1 MLFRLR
7 WILRLENFF
16 FPGEHIL
23 GLFSTVDKSMHLW
36 CVRARI
42 LKKKKNRLRK
52 LKFAFNKLVIEIA
65 VTCYIFKIMAHERK
79 F

>member
-7 WILRLENFF
+7 WILRPENFVF
-16 FPGEHIL
+16 QGKHIL
-23 GLFSTVDKSMHLW
+23 GLFSTMDKSMHLW

-42 LKKKKNRLRK
+42 LKKKNRLRK
-52 LKFAFNKLVIEIA
+52 LKFVFNKLVIEIA

>member
-1 MLFRLR
+1 MCPSQ
-7 WILRLENFF
+7 N
-16 FPGEHIL
+16 
-23 GLFSTVDKSMHLW
+23 SQ
-36 CVRARI
+36 
-42 LKKKKNRLRK
+42 KKKNRLRK

>member
-7 WILRLENFF
+7 WILRPENFV

-23 GLFSTVDKSMHLW
+23 GLFSTVDKSMHLC

-42 LKKKKNRLRK
+42 LKKKNRLRK
-52 LKFAFNKLVIEIA
+52 LKFSFNKLVIEIA
-65 VTCYIFKIMAHERK
+65 VTCYIFKIMAHKRK